1 MLFKPAG
8 YCRIVLLRKKPPF
21 RKKTAQGFKLLVF
34 YFRIVKATTPTKVR
48 TALNSSEKS
57 TVRLKFN
64 SQLRHNCSNTR
75 RKQASDGVKSFI
87 ASLLCRA
94 TAPNSRLEPFFLYTP
109 FSRRRLKGASKNN
122 LGSKCSIPF
131 YFRTRTPVIS
141 PTHLASSAFIAARHP
156 VRQLIGGGVRRSRTS
171 GRCI

>member
-64 SQLRHNCSNTR
+64 SQLRHNCPNTR

-109 FSRRRLKGASKNN
+109 FSRRRLKGPEASNEATQQRRR
-122 LGSKCSIPF
+122 SI
-131 YFRTRTPVIS
+131 VQK
-141 PTHLASSAFIAARHP
+141 LSSAVGVLFR
-156 VRQLIGGGVRRSRTS
+156 RQLDFFVSPL
-171 GRCI
+171 